1 MNLEAHYA
9 PCFKTRVP
17 WCCYCLSN
25 AIHCMGQNILK
36 SLAVYVSVC
45 VFYLCLF
52 HVMSLVWYG
61 LSA

>member
-1 MNLEAHYA
+1 
-9 PCFKTRVP
+9 
-17 WCCYCLSN
+17 
-25 AIHCMGQNILK
+25 MGQNILK